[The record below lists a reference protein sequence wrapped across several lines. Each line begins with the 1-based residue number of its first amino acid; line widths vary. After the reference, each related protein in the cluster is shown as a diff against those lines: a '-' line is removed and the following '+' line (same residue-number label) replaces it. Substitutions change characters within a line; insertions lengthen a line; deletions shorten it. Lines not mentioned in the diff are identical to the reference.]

1 MLACDLYHDKPDIKL
16 GDALGNELEA
26 DDRLEGRNSMR
37 TILCRRAVLGALFSV
52 AVVTAPQ
59 VANAAD
65 PVKIRISTPAV
76 ESDWHARMLTVF
88 KDQLERS
95 SPGQFDVEIHLNA
108 TLFKQGT
115 EPAAMQRGNLE
126 MAMISAQDIA
136 KQIPAWSVFTAGY
149 LIRDPEHQTKVFD
162 GAIGEEFYGMVADDM
177 GLQILTVAYLGT
189 RQLNLRT
196 AAKVSTPADLAG
208 VKLRM
213 PGSEAWLFLGTA
225 LGAAP
230 TPMAFGEVY
239 TGLQTGAID
248 GQDNPLPTDKAAK
261 FYEVTKQIVLT
272 SHLVDGIF
280 LTMSGKAWGALTD
293 PQKAAVSA
301 AARAARD
308 YNNENRIRDEGELV
322 AFFKDKGLAVYAPDV
337 ATFRAAVQKAY
348 LGSPFSKDWPNG
360 IVDRVNAVQ

>member
-1 MLACDLYHDKPDIKL
+1 MHSVL
-16 GDALGNELEA
+16 
-26 DDRLEGRNSMR
+26 
-37 TILCRRAVLGALFSV
+37 RRRVLLGALITAAV
-52 AVVTAPQ
+52 ATTPVTLK
-59 VANAAD
+59 AAD
-65 PVKIRISTPAV
+65 PIKIRISTPAV

-88 KDQLERS
+88 KDELAKTA
-95 SPGQFDVEIHLNA
+95 PGQFDVEIHLNA

-115 EPAAMQRGNLE
+115 EPAAMQRGNLD
-126 MAMISAQDIA
+126 MALISAQDIA

-149 LIRDPEHQTKVFD
+149 LIRDPEHQAKVFD
-162 GAIGEEFYGMVADDM
+162 GEIGGEFYKLVADQM

-189 RQLNLRT
+189 RQLNLRSD
-196 AAKVSTPADLAG
+196 AKVTTPADLAG

-213 PGSEAWLFLGTA
+213 PGSDSWQFLGKA

-239 TGLQTGAID
+239 TALQTGAID

-272 SHLVDGIF
+272 GHLVDGIF
-280 LTMSGKAWGALTD
+280 LTISGKTWGALSD
-293 PQKAAVSA
+293 AQKAAVAA
-301 AARAARD
+301 AARAARA

-322 AFFKDKGLAVYAPDV
+322 AFFKAQGLAVYQPDV
-337 ATFRAAVQKAY
+337 PAFRAAVQKAY
-348 LGSPFSKDWPNG
+348 LDSPFSQDWPTG